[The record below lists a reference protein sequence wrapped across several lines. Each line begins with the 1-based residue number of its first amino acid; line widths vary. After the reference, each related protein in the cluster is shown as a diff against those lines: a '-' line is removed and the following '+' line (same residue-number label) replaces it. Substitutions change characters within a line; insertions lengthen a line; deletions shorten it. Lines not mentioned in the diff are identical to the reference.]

1 VAVGRSRGGG
11 GRQRLVRVGAVVV
24 VLIVVVF
31 LATRV
36 LGGGGGSGPTTGS
49 NGGGTA
55 SVPGV
60 GASPQTA
67 GPAPSSVIVTVL
79 NGSGVPRLAYRISL
93 KLTNAGYRK
102 ANVTVGNATST
113 TNAATTVAYASGQQ
127 AAATAVASTIGARPA
142 SVVALSGTPASGSPN
157 AQVVVTVGSD
167 LKQ

>member
-1 VAVGRSRGGG
+1 LIRA
-11 GRQRLVRVGAVVV
+11 GAALV
-24 VLIVVVF
+24 VLVVVVF

-36 LGGGGGSGPTTGS
+36 LGGGGGGSGTGTGT
-49 NGGGTA
+49 GGGTS

-60 GASPQTA
+60 GGNPQATA
-67 GPAPSSVIVTVL
+67 GPAPSSVVVTVL

-113 TNAATTVAYASGQQ
+113 TNAATTVAYATGQQ
-127 AAATAVASTIGARPA
+127 AAATAVASTIGAEPT
-142 SVVALSGTPASGSPN
+142 SVVPLGSGTPTSGSPN